1 MTAFLSQTL
10 FPTLLNMSLTAGI
23 VILCV
28 IAARLALKRAPKVF
42 SYALWAVVLFRLL
55 CPVSLPSGISLLGAL
70 DAPARQASPVV
81 STVTYVQPQ
90 RQPEAI
96 QPQTEQV
103 PVEPQTPASDSL
115 APVVPEQQATS
126 TVDWAAVAAWV
137 WLAGVLGM
145 AGYSIFALL
154 RLRRRLVGSLRLRDN
169 IYLAD
174 HISTPFVLG
183 LVRPRIYLPSTLTQ
197 GEMGYIIRHEQYHI
211 RHGDHVVKVLAFAAL
226 CLHWFNPLVWAAFI
240 LAGKDMEMRCDEA
253 VVRQLGEE
261 VKADYSASLLA
272 LATGRLTIAGTP
284 LAFGEGDPKGRIR
297 NLLRWKRPRVWL
309 SMVAGV
315 ACVAVIAAC
324 AANPAGQAS
333 QTPSSESGQYQS
345 VEDFA
350 QQTLDSV
357 KEVTY
362 YKFSNGTATT
372 EEATAQV
379 TGTKVAWLD
388 KMGEVEGLAPEGTL
402 EAWTFNYLVQ
412 LDVPTEEVA
421 LVGGMYEE
429 DGWFDLEGQ
438 GGHNIV
444 ALRYPDGSYNVLYD
458 QPVNDNLD
466 FYGYHNSYEE
476 AIYDWYVAEKG
487 LDLPPYVEEW
497 SVLDLGPSGEENINI
512 PVHRY
517 DGDGW
522 YLYIPVVAWKQ
533 TSADPVHSVWVSEYD
548 TGSAITVDYT
558 KTNLADYL
566 AGDTRGMTPAGDSGR
581 VFEAQ
586 GDGWNYRYYYVEG
599 AEGCWRITI
608 QWQDGGTDGQ
618 PLTIT
623 AESFQIYHFAQT
635 GNTVEPDSVTQ
646 AKEDLKQAV
655 EGELR
660 LIHKTGSSV
669 QGLVVNPEVLSM
681 LSGLTDLAWEV
692 QTPEWYV
699 MENNED
705 WPPLFTQPNTVSVI
719 LDQEQGWGF
728 CFRTMTDAGTY
739 QVRVDYGKDGKAC
752 TYYLKSSQMYLY
764 LTAVMAYSSV
774 ELHDLDDDGIYE
786 VLAWPAGEKNNVIIY
801 DFYGNEVHKIDVVQ
815 ELGAEYA
822 DYTGLIGNIQREYSN
837 MVQARVD
844 GEDGIYQYKDGTL
857 TYICTLEKAQG
868 A

>member
-28 IAARLALKRAPKVF
+28 MAARLALKRAPKVF

-55 CPVSLPSGISLLGAL
+55 CPVSLPSGVSLLGAL

-154 RLRRRLVGSLRLRDN
+154 RLRRRLVGSLHLSGN
-169 IYLAD
+169 IYLDD

-240 LAGKDMEMRCDEA
+240 LAGRDMEMRCDEA
-253 VVRQLGEE
+253 VVKQLGES

-297 NLLRWKRPRVWL
+297 NLLGWKRPRMWL
-309 SMVAGV
+309 SLAAGA

-333 QTPSSESGQYQS
+333 QTPVGGSGQYQS

-421 LVGGMYEE
+421 LVGGMYEK

-444 ALRYPDGSYNVLYD
+444 ALRYPDGTYDILYN
-458 QPVNDNLD
+458 QIVNDDIEFL
-466 FYGYHNSYEE
+466 GHHNSYEE
-476 AIYDWYVAEKG
+476 AIYDWYVTDQG
-487 LDLPPYVEEW
+487 LDLPLHVKDW
-497 SVLDLGPSGEENINI
+497 NVLMLGPDGEQEINV
-512 PVHRY
+512 PVRRY

-522 YLYIPVVAWKQ
+522 YLYIPVSAWTQ
-533 TSADPVHSVWVSEYD
+533 WSADPVHSVWVSQYN
-548 TGSAITVDYT
+548 TGSAVTVDYT

-566 AGDTRGMTPAGDSGR
+566 AGDTQGMTPAGNSGR

-586 GDGWNYRYYYVEG
+586 WYGWNYRYYYVEG
-599 AEGCWRITI
+599 TEGCWRITI
-608 QWQDGGTDGQ
+608 QWQDTAITDYPHIAIEPQ
-618 PLTIT
+618 VMALM
-623 AESFQIYHFAQT
+623 AESFT
-635 GNTVEPDSVTQ
+635 PDSRIT
-646 AKEDLKQAV
+646 LS
-655 EGELR
+655 G
-660 LIHKTGSSV
+660 
-669 QGLVVNPEVLSM
+669 QGLAMESVLKNA
-681 LSGLTDLAWEV
+681 SGLTSRLVWVDGNQETELARTGAETEAMGAAAARLV
-692 QTPEWYV
+692 PIKDPESY
-699 MENNED
+699 MDADGGLCLYLNGPGNSHIS
-705 WPPLFTQPNTVSVI
+705 FYAIQSRPNTVLLRYVGDTVNESAIVEDPQ
-719 LDQEQGWGF
+719 L
-728 CFRTMTDAGTY
+728 
-739 QVRVDYGKDGKAC
+739 
-752 TYYLKSSQMYLY
+752 YLY
-764 LTAVMAYSSV
+764 LTAAGEDTNVV
-774 ELHDLDDDGIYE
+774 LCDLDDDGFQE
-786 VLAWPAGEKNNVIIY
+786 ALVWPADEERKLMIY
-801 DFYGNEVHKIDVVQ
+801 DYYEDGLHKIDVAW
-815 ELGAEYA
+815 ELGADFA
-822 DYTGLIGNIQREYSN
+822 DSTTLIGNIQREYSDL
-837 MVQARVD
+837 VLARVD
-844 GEDGIYQYKDGTL
+844 GEEGVYQYKDGTL
-857 TYICTLEKAQG
+857 TYVCTLEEALLKT
-868 A
+868 

>member
-211 RHGDHVVKVLAFAAL
+211 RHGDHVVKVLAFAGL

-253 VVRQLGEE
+253 VVRQLGER

-284 LAFGEGDPKGRIR
+284 LAFGEGNPEGRIR

-309 SMVAGV
+309 SAVACM

-412 LDVPTEEVA
+412 LDVPAEEVA
-421 LVGGMYEE
+421 LVGGMYEK

-444 ALRYPDGSYNVLYD
+444 ALRYPDGTYDVLYD
-458 QPVNDNLD
+458 QVVNDNFD
-466 FYGYHNSYEE
+466 FLGYHKSYEE
-476 AIYDWYVAEKG
+476 AIYDWYVTDQG
-487 LDLPPYVEEW
+487 LDLPLYVGDWIEQITY
-497 SVLDLGPSGEENINI
+497 PSEDSKPSNY

-522 YLYIPVVAWKQ
+522 YLYVPVMAWTQ
-533 TSADPVHSVWVSEYD
+533 WSADPVHSVWVSQYN

-566 AGDTRGMTPAGDSGR
+566 AGDTQGMPPAGDSGR
-581 VFEAQ
+581 IFEAQ

-599 AEGCWRITI
+599 TEGCWRITI
-608 QWQDGGTDGQ
+608 QWQDDAITDYPYIAIEPQ
-618 PLTIT
+618 VMALM
-623 AESFQIYHFAQT
+623 AESFT
-635 GNTVEPDSVTQ
+635 PDSRIT
-646 AKEDLKQAV
+646 LS
-655 EGELR
+655 G
-660 LIHKTGSSV
+660 
-669 QGLVVNPEVLSM
+669 QGLAMESVLKNA
-681 LSGLTDLAWEV
+681 SGLTSRLVWVDCNQETELTRTGTEAEV
-692 QTPEWYV
+692 LEAAAARLESIEDPESYMDADGGLCLYLNGPGDSHISV
-699 MENNED
+699 YAI
-705 WPPLFTQPNTVSVI
+705 LSQPNTVLLRYVGDTVNESAIVEDPQ
-719 LDQEQGWGF
+719 L
-728 CFRTMTDAGTY
+728 
-739 QVRVDYGKDGKAC
+739 
-752 TYYLKSSQMYLY
+752 YLY
-764 LTAVMAYSSV
+764 LTAAGENTNV
-774 ELHDLDDDGIYE
+774 ELYDLDDDGFQE
-786 VLAWPAGEKNNVIIY
+786 ALTWPTGEKNNVIIY
-801 DFYGNEVHKIDVVQ
+801 DFYGDEIHKTDAAR
-815 ELGAEYA
+815 ELGADFA
-822 DYTGLIGNIQREYSN
+822 DITRLIGNIQLEYGDL
-837 MVQARVD
+837 VLADVD
-844 GEDGIYQYKDGTL
+844 GVEGVYQYKDGTL
-857 TYICTLEKAQG
+857 TYVCTLEEALLKT
-868 A
+868 